1 MAPNDLA
8 RSFGIGAV
16 AGLRSMTAPAA
27 TLGAIDSHWT
37 GAARFAAAG
46 ELFVDKL
53 PIAPARLMPTA
64 LAVRILSGAL
74 CGRALAKR
82 RDASLA
88 LGTLAG
94 AIGALAGSYG
104 GYYARRFMTTRKH
117 VPDFPIALVEDA
129 LAVGI
134 ARVASAH

>member
-1 MAPNDLA
+1 MARNDLA

-37 GAARFAAAG
+37 GAARIAAAG
-46 ELFVDKL
+46 ELVVDKL
-53 PIAPARLMPTA
+53 PIAPPRLMPAA
-64 LAVRILSGAL
+64 LAVRVISGAL

-94 AIGALAGSYG
+94 ALGALAASYG
-104 GYYARRFMTTRKH
+104 GYYARRYVTTQKR

-129 LAVGI
+129 LAIGV
-134 ARVASAH
+134 ARVVSAR